1 MAVDYCI
8 IGSRLKQ
15 ARIKAGLTQQELA
28 EQTNL
33 SVAFI
38 SRIER
43 GSSHINLKRLSE
55 FCTILNVSEGYI
67 LSGVSDKNEN
77 LYNEFNDIL
86 KKCSPEKQKLIY
98 KLSQVIAEEDETY
111 KSKK

>member
-15 ARIKAGLTQQELA
+15 ARLNAGLTQQEIA
-28 EQTNL
+28 EKMNL

-38 SRIER
+38 SRVER
-43 GSSHINLKRLSE
+43 GTSHINLKRLSE
-55 FCTILNVSEGYI
+55 FCSILNISEGYI
-67 LSGVSDKNEN
+67 LNGASDEDDKY

-98 KLSQVIAEEDETY
+98 KLSKVIAEDNE
-111 KSKK
+111 

>member
-38 SRIER
+38 SRIVVISLVADLSIHLE
-43 GSSHINLKRLSE
+43 HIVLRE
-55 FCTILNVSEGYI
+55 I
-67 LSGVSDKNEN
+67 
-77 LYNEFNDIL
+77 
-86 KKCSPEKQKLIY
+86 
-98 KLSQVIAEEDETY
+98 VI
-111 KSKK
+111 